1 MESTLGAALQD
12 LSTGQ
17 RSRLTKMGPKSE
29 AFARQALIVARQNVA
44 KLSTDMAA
52 DLTVVEGDIAA
63 LNALRPLPTAEPAPV
78 ANLRALCAEIKALP
92 ARLFALRTSLKA
104 LPARQ
109 KEPTRK
115 APSLANVPKNFVRK
129 ARSVASKAKSLVNRA
144 KGMVSTAGKPTEG
157 VWRDCCSSSLAKSL
171 VQRRLFSSHRRRC

>member
-1 MESTLGAALQD
+1 
-12 LSTGQ
+12 
-17 RSRLTKMGPKSE
+17 MGPKSE

-52 DLTVVEGDIAA
+52 DLTVVEGDLAA

-78 ANLRALCAEIKALP
+78 ANLRALCAEIKALL

>member
-1 MESTLGAALQD
+1 MESTLGAAFQD

-52 DLTVVEGDIAA
+52 DLTVVEGDLAA

-109 KEPTRK
+109 KEPTRQPPSFDRKAKSFARK
-115 APSLANVPKNFVRK
+115 APSPNRK
-129 ARSVASKAKSLVNRA
+129 AK
-144 KGMVSTAGKPTEG
+144 
-157 VWRDCCSSSLAKSL
+157 
-171 VQRRLFSSHRRRC
+171 